1 MLQLLPKQ
9 YPVRKYEGREK
20 IFIIAIKKIHYPS
33 VNLTRCMQI
42 LFEKKLTLLR
52 DIKEHLKNERYIFF
66 LGRKTQLLKMSFL
79 PKLICK
85 SNAIPIEKIPTDFGV
100 AGVGRELDKWIL
112 KFTWKNKQSGI
123 AR

>member
-1 MLQLLPKQ
+1 MLQSLPKQ

-52 DIKEHLKNERYIFF
+52 DIKEHLKKERYIFF

-79 PKLICK
+79 LKLICK
-85 SNAIPIEKIPTDFGV
+85 FNAIPIEEYQKILGWQ
-100 AGVGRELDKWIL
+100 GWGG
-112 KFTWKNKQSGI
+112 N
-123 AR
+123 